1 MNDYYGY
8 GLIDLRSHA
17 AYEGLHRLL
26 NLEYPRV
33 GRCEWCWG
41 PGRRAG
47 YAVAEPGR
55 YSLNR
60 ANWLELCNRCHI
72 YYDGVHRPLAAPRS
86 ERELEALYARGT
98 TRSPALAPD
107 ERFTTSASR
116 RERSSTGPGPRF
128 RGLTCLYALPL
139 AVSLCAAS
147 ATPGQRYWNSTSNW
161 NWSETTLRS
170 RRRVQPQLPRRLTLA
185 GGSWRSARSAGASL
199 PPLPASRWRSAWW
212 SHCRRFGPSRHR

>member
-33 GRCEWCWG
+33 GRCEWCG
-41 PGRRAG
+41 GTRRRTG

-86 ERELEALYARGT
+86 ERELEALYAR
-98 TRSPALAPD
+98 RMEPYRRIM
-107 ERFTTSASR
+107 ERRGVDPRELEELYR
-116 RERSSTGPGPRF
+116 RGLDSWMRSSTVQ
-128 RGLTCLYALPL
+128 AL
-139 AVSLCAAS
+139 
-147 ATPGQRYWNSTSNW
+147 
-161 NWSETTLRS
+161 
-170 RRRVQPQLPRRLTLA
+170 RRA
-185 GGSWRSARSAGASL
+185 GR
-199 PPLPASRWRSAWW
+199 
-212 SHCRRFGPSRHR
+212 

>member
-86 ERELEALYARGT
+86 ERELEALYARCMEPYRRIMESRGVDPPRARRALPARPRQLDAQQHGPGAP
-98 TRSPALAPD
+98 TRRTVEQSPYAGVVIMQAAARLVLP
-107 ERFTTSASR
+107 RWRRTRASR
-116 RERSSTGPGPRF
+116 RALHDANDRPPGPD
-128 RGLTCLYALPL
+128 
-139 AVSLCAAS
+139 
-147 ATPGQRYWNSTSNW
+147 
-161 NWSETTLRS
+161 
-170 RRRVQPQLPRRLTLA
+170 
-185 GGSWRSARSAGASL
+185 
-199 PPLPASRWRSAWW
+199 PA
-212 SHCRRFGPSRHR
+212 FVD